1 MVQPIFRKTKTKKTG
16 NYVKD
21 ILQILMIVYKGQEVS

>member
-1 MVQPIFRKTKTKKTG
+1 MVQTIFRKTNKKTG

-21 ILQILMIVYKGQEVS
+21 ILQIPMIVYKGQEVS